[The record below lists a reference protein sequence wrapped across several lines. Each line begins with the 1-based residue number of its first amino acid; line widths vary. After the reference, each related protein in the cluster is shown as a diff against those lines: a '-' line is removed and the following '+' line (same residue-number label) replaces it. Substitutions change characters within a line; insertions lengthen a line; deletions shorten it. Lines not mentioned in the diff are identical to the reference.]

1 MKQLLHLKQFDYSIT
16 VSSMALAKVKDT
28 HRVAEHLSLMKVNI
42 DFENGILKLEG
53 DWNFM
58 MASNTHNESSW
69 LTCYRERVKIETT
82 IYSDTKINLHD
93 PYCDG
98 LVFPLEGSIKDS
110 KCLGS
115 CAGLL
120 VIDNIRGSNGLIGNQ
135 WNISFYLYDA
145 QFADYEI
152 KFKLPVYKMEINADL
167 N

>member
-1 MKQLLHLKQFDYSIT
+1 MKQQILLKQFEYAIT
-16 VSSMALAKVKDT
+16 VSSMALATVKDT
-28 HRVAEHLSLMKVNI
+28 HRVAEHLPLMKVNI

-69 LTCYRERVKIETT
+69 FTCHRERVKIETG
-82 IYSDTKINLHD
+82 IYSDTKIDLHD

-98 LVFPLEGSIKDS
+98 LVFPLEGSIKDGN
-110 KCLGS
+110 CLGT
-115 CAGLL
+115 CTGLL
-120 VIDNIRGSNGLIGNQ
+120 VIDNIRGSNGLISTQ

-145 QFADYEI
+145 QFDDYEI
-152 KFKLPVYKMEINADL
+152 KFKLPVYSMEINADL